1 MRTARNLAGKIAK
14 ARAVWWKRVVAM
26 SIKVRN
32 RLIALFCLG
41 VFVAGG
47 AFFYNNWVVQKP
59 FGLILFVGDGLTTG
73 QLAAARIYKG
83 GGEAPLNLE
92 RLPNLALLR
101 TCANDFAVPDAAAA
115 ASAISTGVKVNNRSI
130 AINAAGE
137 PLESLVDV
145 ARKSGRA
152 TGLVSNVAVTD
163 ATSAAFYAHS
173 DNPLDHEGLAK
184 SLQEGA
190 KFDVV
195 LGGGEADFLPDT
207 KGGRRTDGAD
217 LILELRRQG
226 FDVIRSQT
234 ELDNTPAWRAPRVF
248 GLFSEGNL
256 QFAASSNRPESQ
268 PSLATMVQRAIE
280 LLQFNQ
286 RGYLLVVDAGLIAKA
301 SHNNEGEGML
311 REILEL
317 DAAIGAAIE
326 YAGENTLIVACG
338 KQSVGGFRLNG
349 YPFKNDRGVSILG
362 KNAQGIP
369 FITWSTGPGG
379 VDGANPDAPS
389 VIEPA
394 AFAASAGIGVAE
406 DTIAAGRGPGAE
418 SLRGFDDNT
427 SVFRVFKRQM

>member
-1 MRTARNLAGKIAK
+1 MRDEWIFAGKIAK
-14 ARAVWWKRVVAM
+14 LRAVWWKREVAM

-47 AFFYNNWVVQKP
+47 AFLYTNWVVQKP

-92 RLPNLALLR
+92 RLRNVALLR

-115 ASAISTGVKVNNRSI
+115 ASAIATGVKVNNRNLS
-130 AINAAGE
+130 INAAGE

-145 ARKSGRA
+145 ARTAGRA

-163 ATSAAFYAHS
+163 ATAAAFYAHS
-173 DNPLDHEGLAK
+173 DNPLDHDGIAK

-190 KFDVV
+190 KFDVI
-195 LGGGEADFLPDT
+195 LGGGEADFLPDS

-226 FDVIRSQT
+226 FDVVRSQA
-234 ELDNTPAWRAPRVF
+234 ELDDTPAWRAPRVF

-256 QFAASSNRPESQ
+256 QFAISPDRPESQ
-268 PSLATMVQRAIE
+268 PTLSAMVQRAIE
-280 LLQFNQ
+280 LLQCNQ
-286 RGYLLVVDAGLIAKA
+286 KGYLLVVDAGLIAKA

-326 YAGENTLIVACG
+326 YAGDNTLIVACG
-338 KQSVGGFRLNG
+338 KQSIGGFRLNG

-379 VDGANPDAPS
+379 VDVANPDAPP
-389 VIEPA
+389 VVEPA
-394 AFAASAGIGVAE
+394 AVAAPAAIGVAE
-406 DTIAAGRGPGAE
+406 DTIAAGRGPGSE

-427 SVFRVFKRQM
+427 SIFKVFKRQM